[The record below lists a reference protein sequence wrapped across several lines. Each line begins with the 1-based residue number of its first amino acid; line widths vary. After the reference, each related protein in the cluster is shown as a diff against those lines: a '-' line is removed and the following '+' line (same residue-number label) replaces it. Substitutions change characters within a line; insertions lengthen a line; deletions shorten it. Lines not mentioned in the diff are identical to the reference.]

1 MPKLEWAAALLLLS
15 ENQPRSSCGRLI
27 FALCLEL
34 HPLIEWFG
42 DESRPHVRWRSE
54 GNNRSHSHAHTWDPD
69 SLGFSRPP
77 LGISSGRIG
86 TVAKLSARCPPHA
99 QPWPS
104 QVGSL
109 FIVYVLIGG
118 LLGFSYDLIHQQF
131 IKVRALTAPLASGV
145 CAVR

>member
-1 MPKLEWAAALLLLS
+1 MGPRLAGLQQAAPGYFQWSA
-15 ENQPRSSCGRLI
+15 RHC
-27 FALCLEL
+27 
-34 HPLIEWFG
+34 
-42 DESRPHVRWRSE
+42 
-54 GNNRSHSHAHTWDPD
+54 
-69 SLGFSRPP
+69 
-77 LGISSGRIG
+77 
-86 TVAKLSARCPPHA
+86 VAKLSARCPPHA

-109 FIVYVLIGG
+109 FIVYVLVGG